1 MRISTKLGCVAYSKN
16 ALISA
21 LAFVLVALAILAF
34 AATSAQAETPGTGW
48 EVEANTVP
56 TNLAPGG
63 EGLIDIRLYNVGG
76 ASSNGTVTVTDTLPE
91 GLTAT
96 HSELVTVLGEMIHGG
111 ESAFV
116 NGLWHCS
123 IGGEGK
129 LEDRVV
135 TCTRSHLIPPGAA
148 LYLPEENNGGISHN
162 EVGPERLGIQVKV
175 APGPARKETNLVTVT
190 GGGAVSSAGAS
201 DPVVVNPSLPGFGFS
216 GFNGWASNANGTV
229 DTQAGSHPY
238 ELTINFN
245 MNDYE
250 HNPNNQR
257 NLDVSV
263 PPGLV
268 GNPTAIPQCP
278 RKLFDEN
285 NCPSKDQIG
294 VDRPELNPQGES
306 GSEQFGLSWL
316 IPVYNLVPPKGMPA
330 QFGFDLIGIQTF
342 LDAGVRTG
350 GDNGITERVN
360 NLTKEYDVADNS
372 ITLWGIPG
380 EASHNGERVIA
391 SEECL
396 HSSGVYCEFGA
407 SSNTEAKPLLTLPS
421 SCGAPPRFTI
431 EANSWQHPETVA
443 KDEFLMHENDSENTP
458 VGFTGC
464 EKLVHFGPQVSIAP
478 DTSFSD
484 TPAGL
489 GVELRIPPDVN
500 PEGLGSSGLKDTT
513 VTLPEGVVINPG
525 QATGLQACQP
535 AQENIGGGEA
545 KREEQEGPATC
556 PAASKVGTDEIETPL
571 LQEKLVGSVYVLQQ
585 NPPNLQLL
593 VTASGEGVNLKLVGN
608 VHLNEATGQLTTTFT
623 ETPDLPFTTF
633 KLNFS
638 GGAQAALATPV
649 DCGVYSASALF
660 VPWSSPFVQ
669 SFPTSS
675 TFGVSR
681 GPGGGACPSTPL
693 PFAPSLIAGATT
705 DQAGGFTNFSMLLQS
720 GDGQQRIEK
729 LQFKLPEGLAGM
741 ISSVPLC
748 EEPQAV
754 QGTCSAASQIGH
766 SIVASGPGPYP
777 LVVPQA
783 GDPES
788 PIYLTGPYQGAPFG
802 LSIVTHVIA
811 GPFNLGTVITR
822 AKIEIDP
829 HTAQVTVTTDP
840 LPQIIAGV
848 PTDLRT
854 VDAVIDRPGFMFNP
868 TNCEAKSFSGTAW
881 GTPPPGAGGPGATA
895 PLSSHFQM
903 GSCRSLSFNPDFTVS
918 TSGKTSRANG
928 ASLEAKIVYPPVPL
942 GANQASGQ
950 ANSAMVKVDLPKQL
964 PSRLTTL
971 QKACTAAQFN
981 SNPAGCPVASLIGQ
995 VKVITPVL
1003 PVPLVGPVYF
1013 VSNGGEAFPN
1023 LIMVLQGDGVTVD
1036 LVGDTF
1042 ISKAGITSSTF
1053 KTVPDV
1059 PFTSFDLK
1067 LPEGKYSALAANGN
1081 LCTSKLAMPTL
1092 FIGQNGAEI
1101 HESTP
1106 ITVTGCK
1113 KTKAL
1118 TRAQKLTAAL
1128 KICHKKAKGKQA
1140 ACVKTAHKQFGPIKK
1155 KAKKK

>member
-1 MRISTKLGCVAYSKN
+1 MRISQRLLYLGVIQLLALCSVMAFSAVAD
-16 ALISA
+16 AEVSA
-21 LAFVLVALAILAF
+21 
-34 AATSAQAETPGTGW
+34 SGW
-48 EVEANTVP
+48 QVTARTAP
-56 TNLAPGG
+56 TNLTPGG
-63 EGLIDIRLYNVGG
+63 EGYIELHVYNTG
-76 ASSNGTVTVTDTLPE
+76 AESTSGPVTLTDTLPPGMHAVVAGQL
-91 GLTAT
+91 GLNGEFVE
-96 HSELVTVLGEMIHGG
+96 STVWRCGVE
-111 ESAFV
+111 
-116 NGLWHCS
+116 
-123 IGGEGK
+123 GGEG
-129 LEDRVV
+129 RVV
-135 TCTRSHLIPPGAA
+135 KCTRTVPVPPGGI
-148 LYLPEENNGGISHN
+148 LRLPSENTTVAGAITAD
-162 EVGPERLGIQVKV
+162 RLAVKIKV
-175 APGPARKETNLVTVT
+175 ASGPVRTETNQITVS
-190 GGGAVSSAGAS
+190 GGGAPVSGSWS
-201 DPVVVNPSLPGFGFS
+201 DPVVVNPSMPTFGFS
-216 GFNGWASNANGTV
+216 GSDGWESSASGTL

-238 ELTINFN
+238 DLTVTFKFN
-245 MNDYE
+245 NVEE
-250 HNPNNQR
+250 HGKPVEGNKEDFLRSAR
-257 NLDVSV
+257 NIDVNA
-263 PPGLV
+263 PPGIV
-268 GNPTAIPQCP
+268 GDPTSVPQCP
-278 RKLFDEN
+278 RRLFDEYA
-285 NCPSKDQIG
+285 CPPASQVG
-294 VDRPELNPQGES
+294 VDNPILDSEPEGSFPQL
-306 GSEQFGLSWL
+306 GLGFL
-316 IPVYNLVPPKGMPA
+316 LPVYNLVPPKGIPA
-330 QFGFDLIGIQTF
+330 QFGFSIVGTNTF

-350 GDNGITERVN
+350 GDNGITEHVDN
-360 NLTKEYDVADNS
+360 ITNEFNLAGNS
-372 ITLWGIPG
+372 ITLWGEPT
-380 EASHNGERVIA
+380 EASHNDERA
-391 SEECL
+391 YLCTA
-396 HSSGVYCEFGA
+396 GDGFNCQFGA
-407 SSNTEAKPLLTLPS
+407 SSNAEPAPFLLMPT

-431 EANSWQHPETVA
+431 EANSWAEPNTIA
-443 KDEFLMHENDSENTP
+443 KSEYAMHDNNSEGTP
-458 VGFTGC
+458 TGLTGC
-464 EKLVHFGPQVSIAP
+464 EKLVHFTPGVSIAP
-478 DTSFSD
+478 DTTFSD

-489 GVELRIPPDVN
+489 GVEVRMPPDGN
-500 PEGLGSSGLKDTT
+500 PEGLATSGLKDTT

-545 KREEQEGPATC
+545 KREEQEGPSSC
-556 PAASKVGTDEIETPL
+556 PSASKVGTDEIETPL
-571 LQEKLVGSVYVLQQ
+571 LKEKLVGSVYVLQQ

-593 VTASGEGVNLKLVGN
+593 VTASGEGVNLKLVGD

-638 GGAQAALATPV
+638 GGARAALATPV
-649 DCGVYSASALF
+649 ACGVYSSSAMF
-660 VPWSSPFVQ
+660 TPWSSPFVEN
-669 SFPTSS
+669 FPTSS
-675 TFGVSR
+675 AFQVAS
-681 GPGGGACPSTPL
+681 GPGGGACPSSPL
-693 PFAPSLIAGATT
+693 PFAPSMIAGATT
-705 DQAGGFTNFSMLLQS
+705 DQAGGFTGFSMLLQS

-729 LQFKLPEGLAGM
+729 LQFKAPEGLAGM

-748 EEPQAV
+748 GEPQAA
-754 QGTCSAASQIGH
+754 QGTCSAGSQIGH

-777 LVVPQA
+777 LTVPQA
-783 GDPES
+783 GDPDS
-788 PIYLTGPYQGAPFG
+788 PIYLTGPYDGAPFG

-854 VDAVIDRPGFMFNP
+854 VDAVIDRSGFMFNP
-868 TNCEAKSFSGTAW
+868 TNCEPKAFSGTAW
-881 GTPPPGAGGPGATA
+881 GTPPPGAGGPSATA

-903 GSCRSLSFNPDFTVS
+903 GSCRSLLFNPDFTVS
-918 TSGKTSRANG
+918 TSGKTSRTDG

-971 QKACTAAQFN
+971 QKACTAAQFDA
-981 SNPAGCPVASLIGQ
+981 NPAGCPAASLIGQ

-1003 PVPLVGPVYF
+1003 PVPLIGPVYF

-1042 ISKAGITSSTF
+1042 ISRAGITSSTF

-1092 FIGQNGAEI
+1092 FVGQNGAEI

-1106 ITVTGCK
+1106 ISVTGCA

-1118 TRAQKLTAAL
+1118 TRTQKLTAAL
-1128 KICHKKAKGKQA
+1128 KACKKKAKGKRTGCEKA
-1140 ACVKTAHKQFGPIKK
+1140 ARKSYGAVKG